1 MFLFLSLSFFIALSA
16 SGVVNKNIKEVVVM
30 QGCNM
35 FVIIYNLN
43 KIIYKGGKKLMRKI
57 EELKNELK
65 KYFNDVDTFYD
76 LEDGQV
82 TNVLL
87 VLRKDNVAYNAEF
100 ATDIFRFSPG
110 VVLNHL
116 IRSMDYGTL
125 KSRLVSL
132 EERFIA
138 DALLEFEC
146 ECCYV
151 RLLDGVLIAD
161 GLRVDLDSLVCLSIE
176 NNVISITDKNADI
189 FEINLIEDEFTW
201 LNNNEEDRE
210 ISAVID
216 CIQKY
221 LQ

>member
-1 MFLFLSLSFFIALSA
+1 
-16 SGVVNKNIKEVVVM
+16 
-30 QGCNM
+30 
-35 FVIIYNLN
+35 
-43 KIIYKGGKKLMRKI
+43 MRKI

-65 KYFNDVDTFYD
+65 KYFHEVEVAYD
-76 LEDGQV
+76 LENGQI
-82 TNVLL
+82 TDVLL
-87 VLRKDNVAYNAEF
+87 VLRKDNVVYNAEF
-100 ATDIFRFSPG
+100 ATDIFRFSPS

-125 KSRLVSL
+125 KSRLISL
-132 EERFIA
+132 EERFVA
-138 DALLEFEC
+138 DALLEYEC

-161 GLRVDLDSLVCLSIE
+161 GLRVDLDNLVCLSVE
-176 NNVISITDKNADI
+176 NNIITITDKDGDI
-189 FEINLIEDEFTW
+189 FTIDLIEDQFEW

-210 ISAVID
+210 ISVFVD

>member
-1 MFLFLSLSFFIALSA
+1 
-16 SGVVNKNIKEVVVM
+16 
-30 QGCNM
+30 
-35 FVIIYNLN
+35 
-43 KIIYKGGKKLMRKI
+43 MRKI
-57 EELKNELK
+57 EELKQELK
-65 KYFNDVDTFYD
+65 KYFDNVDTFYD
-76 LEDGQV
+76 LEDGQI
-82 TNVLL
+82 TDVLL
-87 VLRKDNVAYNAEF
+87 VLRKDNVVYNAEF
-100 ATDIFRFSPG
+100 ADDIFRFSPG

-138 DALLEFEC
+138 DALLVYEC

-151 RLLDGVLIAD
+151 RLIDGVLIAD
-161 GLRVDLDSLVCLSIE
+161 GLRINLDNLVCFSIE
-176 NNVISITDKNADI
+176 NNIITITDKDADI

-210 ISAVID
+210 ISAFVD

>member
-1 MFLFLSLSFFIALSA
+1 MQSWAL
-16 SGVVNKNIKEVVVM
+16 VNV
-30 QGCNM
+30 
-35 FVIIYNLN
+35 YNLN
-43 KIIYKGGKKLMRKI
+43 KIIYKGGKNLVRKI
-57 EELKNELK
+57 EELKQELK
-65 KYFNDVDTFYD
+65 KYFRDVDVFYD

-82 TNVLL
+82 TDVLL
-87 VLRKDNVAYNAEF
+87 VLRKDNVVYNAEF
-100 ATDIFRFSPG
+100 ATDIFRFSPS

-125 KSRLVSL
+125 KSRLVNL

-151 RLLDGVLIAD
+151 RLIDGVLIAD
-161 GLRVDLDSLVCLSIE
+161 GLRINLNNLLSFAIE
-176 NNVISITDKNADI
+176 DNVISIVDKNGYI
-189 FEINLIEDEFTW
+189 FTIDLIEDQFTW
-201 LNNNEEDRE
+201 INDSEEDKE

>member
-1 MFLFLSLSFFIALSA
+1 MQSWAL
-16 SGVVNKNIKEVVVM
+16 
-30 QGCNM
+30 
-35 FVIIYNLN
+35 VIIYNLN
-43 KIIYKGGKKLMRKI
+43 KIIYKGGKKIMRKI

-65 KYFNDVDTFYD
+65 KYFHDVDTFYD

-87 VLRKDNVAYNAEF
+87 VLRKDNVVYNAEF
-100 ATDIFRFSPG
+100 ATDIFRFSPS

-116 IRSMDYGTL
+116 IRAIDYGTL
-125 KSRLVSL
+125 KSRLISL

-138 DALLEFEC
+138 DALLECEC

-161 GLRVDLDSLVCLSIE
+161 GLRVDLDNLVCLSVE
-176 NNVISITDKNADI
+176 NNIITITDKDGDI
-189 FEINLIEDEFTW
+189 FTIDLIEDQFEW

-210 ISAVID
+210 ISVFVD

>member
-1 MFLFLSLSFFIALSA
+1 
-16 SGVVNKNIKEVVVM
+16 
-30 QGCNM
+30 
-35 FVIIYNLN
+35 
-43 KIIYKGGKKLMRKI
+43 MRKI
-57 EELKNELK
+57 EGLKNELK
-65 KYFNDVDTFYD
+65 KYFNDVDTFCD

-87 VLRKDNVAYNAEF
+87 VLRKDNVVYNAEF
-100 ATDIFRFSPG
+100 ATDIFRFSPS

-116 IRSMDYGTL
+116 LRAIDYGTL
-125 KSRLVSL
+125 KSRLVGL

-138 DALLEFEC
+138 DALLECEC

-151 RLLDGVLIAD
+151 RLIDGVLIAD

-176 NNVISITDKNADI
+176 NNIITITDKNGHI
-189 FEINLIEDEFTW
+189 FTIDLEEDEFTW

>member
-1 MFLFLSLSFFIALSA
+1 
-16 SGVVNKNIKEVVVM
+16 
-30 QGCNM
+30 
-35 FVIIYNLN
+35 
-43 KIIYKGGKKLMRKI
+43 MRKI

-65 KYFNDVDTFYD
+65 KYFRDIDVFYN

-82 TNVLL
+82 TDVLL
-87 VLRKDNVAYNAEF
+87 VLRKDNVVYNAEF
-100 ATDIFRFSPG
+100 ADDIFRFSPG

>member
-1 MFLFLSLSFFIALSA
+1 
-16 SGVVNKNIKEVVVM
+16 M

-35 FVIIYNLN
+35 FVNVYNLN
-43 KIIYKGGKKLMRKI
+43 KIIYKGGKNLMRKI
-57 EELKNELK
+57 EELKQELK
-65 KYFNDVDTFYD
+65 KYFRDVDVFYD

-87 VLRKDNVAYNAEF
+87 VLRKDNVVYNAEF
-100 ATDIFRFSPG
+100 ADDIFRFSPG

-138 DALLEFEC
+138 DALLECEC

-161 GLRVDLDSLVCLSIE
+161 GLRINLNNLLSFAIE
-176 NNVISITDKNADI
+176 DNVISIVDKDGHI
-189 FEINLIEDEFTW
+189 FTIDLIEDQFTW
-201 LNNNEEDRE
+201 INDNEEDRE
-210 ISAVID
+210 ISAFVD

>member
-1 MFLFLSLSFFIALSA
+1 
-16 SGVVNKNIKEVVVM
+16 M

-35 FVIIYNLN
+35 FVNVYNLN
-43 KIIYKGGKKLMRKI
+43 KIIYKGGKNLMRKI

-87 VLRKDNVAYNAEF
+87 VLRKDNVVYNAEF
-100 ATDIFRFSPG
+100 ADDIFRFSPG

-116 IRSMDYGTL
+116 IRAIDYGTL

-138 DALLEFEC
+138 DALLECEC

-161 GLRVDLDSLVCLSIE
+161 GLRVDLDSLVCLSVEKNI
-176 NNVISITDKNADI
+176 ITITDKDGDI
-189 FEINLIEDEFTW
+189 FEIDLEEDQFEW

-210 ISAVID
+210 ISAFVD

>member
-1 MFLFLSLSFFIALSA
+1 
-16 SGVVNKNIKEVVVM
+16 
-30 QGCNM
+30 
-35 FVIIYNLN
+35 
-43 KIIYKGGKKLMRKI
+43 MRKI

-87 VLRKDNVAYNAEF
+87 VLRKDNVVYNAEF
-100 ATDIFRFSPG
+100 ATDIFRVSPS

-116 IRSMDYGTL
+116 IRAIDYGTL

-138 DALLEFEC
+138 DALLEC

-161 GLRVDLDSLVCLSIE
+161 GLRVDLNKLVCFSIE
-176 NNVISITDKNADI
+176 NNIITITDKDADI

-201 LNNNEEDRE
+201 INDSEEDKE
-210 ISAVID
+210 ISAFVD

>member
-1 MFLFLSLSFFIALSA
+1 MQSWAL
-16 SGVVNKNIKEVVVM
+16 VNV
-30 QGCNM
+30 
-35 FVIIYNLN
+35 YNLN
-43 KIIYKGGKKLMRKI
+43 KIIYKGGIKKMRKI
-57 EELKNELK
+57 EGLKNELK

>member
-1 MFLFLSLSFFIALSA
+1 
-16 SGVVNKNIKEVVVM
+16 
-30 QGCNM
+30 
-35 FVIIYNLN
+35 
-43 KIIYKGGKKLMRKI
+43 MRKI
-57 EELKNELK
+57 EELKQELK
-65 KYFNDVDTFYD
+65 KYFRDVDVFYD
-76 LEDGQV
+76 LEDGQI

-87 VLRKDNVAYNAEF
+87 VLRKDNVVYNAEF
-100 ATDIFRFSPG
+100 ATDIFRFSTG

-138 DALLEFEC
+138 DALLEYEC

-161 GLRVDLDSLVCLSIE
+161 GLKIDLDSLVCLSVE
-176 NNVISITDKNADI
+176 NNIITITDKNADI

-201 LNNNEEDRE
+201 LNDSKEDRE

>member
-1 MFLFLSLSFFIALSA
+1 
-16 SGVVNKNIKEVVVM
+16 
-30 QGCNM
+30 
-35 FVIIYNLN
+35 
-43 KIIYKGGKKLMRKI
+43 MRKI
-57 EELKNELK
+57 EELKNEFK
-65 KYFNDVDTFYD
+65 KYFHEVEVAYD
-76 LEDGQV
+76 LENGQIMD
-82 TNVLL
+82 VLL
-87 VLRKDNVAYNAEF
+87 VLRKDNVVYNAEF
-100 ATDIFRFSPG
+100 ATDIFRFSTG

-138 DALLEFEC
+138 DALLEYEC

-161 GLRVDLDSLVCLSIE
+161 GLRVDLNKLVCFSIE
-176 NNVISITDKNADI
+176 NNIITITDKDGHI
-189 FEINLIEDEFTW
+189 FTIDLIEDVFEW
-201 LNNNEEDRE
+201 LNDSKEDRE

>member
-1 MFLFLSLSFFIALSA
+1 
-16 SGVVNKNIKEVVVM
+16 M

-57 EELKNELK
+57 EELKQELK
-65 KYFNDVDTFYD
+65 KYFHDVDVFYD

-87 VLRKDNVAYNAEF
+87 VLRKDNVIYNAEF
-100 ATDIFRFSPG
+100 ADDIFRFSPS

-116 IRSMDYGTL
+116 IRAIDYGTL
-125 KSRLVSL
+125 KSRLVGL

-161 GLRVDLDSLVCLSIE
+161 GLRVDLDKLLSFAIE
-176 NNVISITDKNADI
+176 DNVISIVDKDGDI
-189 FEINLIEDEFTW
+189 FTIDLIEDQFTW
-201 LNNNEEDRE
+201 INDSEEDKE
-210 ISAVID
+210 ISAFVD

>member
-1 MFLFLSLSFFIALSA
+1 
-16 SGVVNKNIKEVVVM
+16 M

-35 FVIIYNLN
+35 FVNVYNLN
-43 KIIYKGGKKLMRKI
+43 KIIYKGGKNLMRKI

-65 KYFNDVDTFYD
+65 KYFDNVDTFYD

-87 VLRKDNVAYNAEF
+87 VLRKDNVIYNAEF
-100 ATDIFRFSPG
+100 ATDIFRFSPS

-116 IRSMDYGTL
+116 LRAIDYGTL
-125 KSRLVSL
+125 KSRLVGL

-161 GLRVDLDSLVCLSIE
+161 GLRVDLDKLLSFAIE
-176 NNVISITDKNADI
+176 DNVISIVDKDGDI
-189 FEINLIEDEFTW
+189 FTIDLIEDQFTW
-201 LNNNEEDRE
+201 INDSEEDKE
-210 ISAVID
+210 ISAFVD

>member
-1 MFLFLSLSFFIALSA
+1 MQSWAL
-16 SGVVNKNIKEVVVM
+16 VNV
-30 QGCNM
+30 
-35 FVIIYNLN
+35 YNLN
-43 KIIYKGGKKLMRKI
+43 KIIYKGGKNLMRKI

-65 KYFNDVDTFYD
+65 KYFNDVDVFYD
-76 LEDGQV
+76 LEDGQI
-82 TNVLL
+82 TNILL
-87 VLRKDNVAYNAEF
+87 VLRKDNVVYNAEF

-138 DALLEFEC
+138 DALLECEC

-151 RLLDGVLIAD
+151 RLLDGVLIGD
-161 GLRVDLDSLVCLSIE
+161 GLRVDLDKLLSFAIE
-176 NNVISITDKNADI
+176 DNVISIVDKDGDI
-189 FEINLIEDEFTW
+189 FTIDLIEDEFTW
-201 LNNNEEDRE
+201 LNNSKEDRE

>member
-1 MFLFLSLSFFIALSA
+1 
-16 SGVVNKNIKEVVVM
+16 
-30 QGCNM
+30 
-35 FVIIYNLN
+35 
-43 KIIYKGGKKLMRKI
+43 MRKI
-57 EELKNELK
+57 EGLKNELK
-65 KYFNDVDTFYD
+65 KYFDNVDTFYD

-116 IRSMDYGTL
+116 IRAIDYGTL
-125 KSRLVSL
+125 KSRLISL

-138 DALLEFEC
+138 DALLECEC

-161 GLRVDLDSLVCLSIE
+161 GLRINLDSLVCFSIE
-176 NNVISITDKNADI
+176 NNIITITDRDGDI
-189 FEINLIEDEFTW
+189 FEIDLEEDEFTW
-201 LNNNEEDRE
+201 LNDSEEDRE
-210 ISAVID
+210 ISAFVD

-221 LQ
+221 L

>member
-1 MFLFLSLSFFIALSA
+1 
-16 SGVVNKNIKEVVVM
+16 M
-30 QGCNM
+30 QGWALVN
-35 FVIIYNLN
+35 VYNLN
-43 KIIYKGGKKLMRKI
+43 KIISKGGKKIMRKI

-65 KYFNDVDTFYD
+65 KYFHDVDTFYD

-87 VLRKDNVAYNAEF
+87 VLRKDNVVYNAEF
-100 ATDIFRFSPG
+100 ATDIFRFSPS

-116 IRSMDYGTL
+116 IRAIDYGTL
-125 KSRLVSL
+125 KSRLISL

-138 DALLEFEC
+138 DALLECEC

-161 GLRVDLDSLVCLSIE
+161 GLRINLDSLVCFSIE
-176 NNVISITDKNADI
+176 NNIITITDKDGDI
-189 FEINLIEDEFTW
+189 FTIDLIEDEFTW
-201 LNNNEEDRE
+201 LNDSEEDKE
-210 ISAVID
+210 ISAFVD

>member
-1 MFLFLSLSFFIALSA
+1 MQSWAL
-16 SGVVNKNIKEVVVM
+16 VNV
-30 QGCNM
+30 
-35 FVIIYNLN
+35 YNLN
-43 KIIYKGGKKLMRKI
+43 KIIYKGGKNLMRKI
-57 EELKNELK
+57 EELKQELK
-65 KYFNDVDTFYD
+65 KYFRDVDVFYD

-87 VLRKDNVAYNAEF
+87 VLRKDNVIYNAEF
-100 ATDIFRFSPG
+100 ADDIFRFSPS

-116 IRSMDYGTL
+116 LRAIDYGTL

-138 DALLEFEC
+138 DALLECEC

-151 RLLDGVLIAD
+151 RLIDGVLIAD
-161 GLRVDLDSLVCLSIE
+161 GLRIDLDKLLSFAIE
-176 NNVISITDKNADI
+176 DNVISIVDKNGHI
-189 FEINLIEDEFTW
+189 FTIDLEEDEFTW
-201 LNNNEEDRE
+201 INDSEEDKE

>member
-1 MFLFLSLSFFIALSA
+1 MQSWAL
-16 SGVVNKNIKEVVVM
+16 VNV
-30 QGCNM
+30 
-35 FVIIYNLN
+35 YNLN
-43 KIIYKGGKKLMRKI
+43 KIIYKGGKKIMRKI
-57 EELKNELK
+57 EELKQELK
-65 KYFNDVDTFYD
+65 KYFDNVDTFYD

-116 IRSMDYGTL
+116 IRAIDYGTL
-125 KSRLVSL
+125 KSRLISL

-138 DALLEFEC
+138 DALLECEC

-161 GLRVDLDSLVCLSIE
+161 GLRINLDSLVCLSIE
-176 NNVISITDKNADI
+176 NNIITITDKNADI

-201 LNNNEEDRE
+201 LNDSEEDRE
-210 ISAVID
+210 ISAFVD

>member
-1 MFLFLSLSFFIALSA
+1 MFIS
-16 SGVVNKNIKEVVVM
+16 
-30 QGCNM
+30 
-35 FVIIYNLN
+35 LN
-43 KIIYKGGKKLMRKI
+43 KIIYKGGIKKMRKI
-57 EELKNELK
+57 EGLKNELK

-87 VLRKDNVAYNAEF
+87 VLRKDNVVYNAEF
-100 ATDIFRFSPG
+100 ADDIFRFSPS

-116 IRSMDYGTL
+116 LRAIDYGTL
-125 KSRLVSL
+125 KSRLVNL

-151 RLLDGVLIAD
+151 RLIDGVLIAD
-161 GLRVDLDSLVCLSIE
+161 GLRVDLDSLVCFSVE
-176 NNVISITDKNADI
+176 NNIITITDKNADI
-189 FEINLIEDEFTW
+189 FTIDLEEDEFTW

-210 ISAVID
+210 ISAFVD

>member
-1 MFLFLSLSFFIALSA
+1 
-16 SGVVNKNIKEVVVM
+16 
-30 QGCNM
+30 
-35 FVIIYNLN
+35 
-43 KIIYKGGKKLMRKI
+43 MRKI
-57 EELKNELK
+57 EELKQELK
-65 KYFNDVDTFYD
+65 KYFRDVDVFYD
-76 LEDGQV
+76 LEDGQI

-87 VLRKDNVAYNAEF
+87 VLRKDNVVYNAEF
-100 ATDIFRFSPG
+100 ATDIFRFSPS

-116 IRSMDYGTL
+116 LRAIDYGTL
-125 KSRLVSL
+125 KSRLVGL

-161 GLRVDLDSLVCLSIE
+161 GLRVDLDKLLSFAIE
-176 NNVISITDKNADI
+176 DNVISIVDKDGDI
-189 FEINLIEDEFTW
+189 FTIDLIEDQFTW
-201 LNNNEEDRE
+201 INDSEEDKE
-210 ISAVID
+210 ISAFVD

>member
-1 MFLFLSLSFFIALSA
+1 
-16 SGVVNKNIKEVVVM
+16 
-30 QGCNM
+30 
-35 FVIIYNLN
+35 
-43 KIIYKGGKKLMRKI
+43 MRKI
-57 EELKNELK
+57 EGLKNELK

-87 VLRKDNVAYNAEF
+87 VLRKDNVVYNAEF
-100 ATDIFRFSPG
+100 ADDIFRFSPS

-116 IRSMDYGTL
+116 LRAIDYGTL
-125 KSRLVSL
+125 KSRLVNL

-138 DALLEFEC
+138 DALLVYEC

-151 RLLDGVLIAD
+151 RLIDGVLIAD
-161 GLRVDLDSLVCLSIE
+161 GLRINLDNLLSFAIE
-176 NNVISITDKNADI
+176 DNVISIVDKDGHI
-189 FEINLIEDEFTW
+189 FTIDLEEDEFTW
-201 LNNNEEDRE
+201 LNDSEEDKE
-210 ISAVID
+210 ISAFVD

>member
-1 MFLFLSLSFFIALSA
+1 
-16 SGVVNKNIKEVVVM
+16 
-30 QGCNM
+30 
-35 FVIIYNLN
+35 
-43 KIIYKGGKKLMRKI
+43 MRKI
-57 EELKNELK
+57 EELKQELK
-65 KYFNDVDTFYD
+65 KYFDNVDTFYD

-87 VLRKDNVAYNAEF
+87 VLRKDNVVYNAEF
-100 ATDIFRFSPG
+100 VDDIFRFSPS
-110 VVLNHL
+110 VILNHL
-116 IRSMDYGTL
+116 LRSMDYGTL
-125 KSRLVSL
+125 KSRLVNL

-138 DALLEFEC
+138 DALLEYEC

-161 GLRVDLDSLVCLSIE
+161 GLKVDLDSLVCLSIE
-176 NNVISITDKNADI
+176 NNIITITDKDGHIFTIDLEEDI
-189 FEINLIEDEFTW
+189 FEWIND
-201 LNNNEEDRE
+201 NEEDRE

>member
-1 MFLFLSLSFFIALSA
+1 
-16 SGVVNKNIKEVVVM
+16 M

-35 FVIIYNLN
+35 FVNVYNLN
-43 KIIYKGGKKLMRKI
+43 KIIYKGGKNLMRKI
-57 EELKNELK
+57 EELKQELK
-65 KYFNDVDTFYD
+65 KYFDNVDTFYD
-76 LEDGQV
+76 LEDGQI

-87 VLRKDNVAYNAEF
+87 VLRKDNVVYNAEF
-100 ATDIFRFSPG
+100 ATDIFRFSTG

-125 KSRLVSL
+125 KSRLVNL

-138 DALLEFEC
+138 DALLECEC

-151 RLLDGVLIAD
+151 RLIDGVLIAD
-161 GLRVDLDSLVCLSIE
+161 GLRINLNNLLSFAIE
-176 NNVISITDKNADI
+176 DNVISIVDKDGDI
-189 FEINLIEDEFTW
+189 FTIDLIEDQFTW
-201 LNNNEEDRE
+201 INDSEEDRE
-210 ISAVID
+210 ISAFVD

>member
-1 MFLFLSLSFFIALSA
+1 
-16 SGVVNKNIKEVVVM
+16 
-30 QGCNM
+30 
-35 FVIIYNLN
+35 
-43 KIIYKGGKKLMRKI
+43 MRKI
-57 EELKNELK
+57 EELKQELK
-65 KYFNDVDTFYD
+65 KYFNDVDVFYD

-82 TNVLL
+82 TNVLS
-87 VLRKDNVAYNAEF
+87 VLKKDNVVYNAEF

-116 IRSMDYGTL
+116 IRAIDYGTL
-125 KSRLVSL
+125 KSRLISL

-138 DALLEFEC
+138 DALLECEC

-161 GLRVDLDSLVCLSIE
+161 GLRINLDKLLSFAIE
-176 NNVISITDKNADI
+176 DNVISIVDKDADI

>member
-1 MFLFLSLSFFIALSA
+1 MQSWAL
-16 SGVVNKNIKEVVVM
+16 VNV
-30 QGCNM
+30 
-35 FVIIYNLN
+35 YNLN
-43 KIIYKGGKKLMRKI
+43 KIIYKGGIKKMRKI
-57 EELKNELK
+57 EGLKNELK

-87 VLRKDNVAYNAEF
+87 VLRKDNVIYNAEF
-100 ATDIFRFSPG
+100 ADDIFRFSPS

-116 IRSMDYGTL
+116 LRSMDYGTL
-125 KSRLVSL
+125 KSRLVNL

-138 DALLEFEC
+138 DALLEYEC

-151 RLLDGVLIAD
+151 RLIDGVLIAD
-161 GLRVDLDSLVCLSIE
+161 GLRINLNNLLSFAIE
-176 NNVISITDKNADI
+176 DNVISIVDKNGHI
-189 FEINLIEDEFTW
+189 FTIDLEEDEFTW

>member
-1 MFLFLSLSFFIALSA
+1 
-16 SGVVNKNIKEVVVM
+16 
-30 QGCNM
+30 
-35 FVIIYNLN
+35 
-43 KIIYKGGKKLMRKI
+43 MRKI
-57 EELKNELK
+57 EELKQELK
-65 KYFNDVDTFYD
+65 KYFNDVDVFYD

-87 VLRKDNVAYNAEF
+87 VLKKDNVVYNAEF
-100 ATDIFRFSPG
+100 ATDIFRFSPS

-116 IRSMDYGTL
+116 LRAIDYGTL

-138 DALLEFEC
+138 DALLECEC

-151 RLLDGVLIAD
+151 RLIDGVLIGD
-161 GLRVDLDSLVCLSIE
+161 GLRIDLDSLVCLSVEKNI
-176 NNVISITDKNADI
+176 ITITDKDGDI
-189 FEINLIEDEFTW
+189 FEIDLEEDEFTW

>member
-1 MFLFLSLSFFIALSA
+1 MQSWAL
-16 SGVVNKNIKEVVVM
+16 
-30 QGCNM
+30 
-35 FVIIYNLN
+35 VIIYNLN

-87 VLRKDNVAYNAEF
+87 VLRKDNVIYNAEF
-100 ATDIFRFSPG
+100 ADDIFRFSPG

-116 IRSMDYGTL
+116 IRAIDYGTL
-125 KSRLVSL
+125 KSRLISL

-138 DALLEFEC
+138 DALLECEC

-151 RLLDGVLIAD
+151 RLIDGVLIAD
-161 GLRVDLDSLVCLSIE
+161 GLRINLDNLLSFAIE
-176 NNVISITDKNADI
+176 DNVISIVDKDGHI
-189 FEINLIEDEFTW
+189 FTIDLEEDEFTW
-201 LNNNEEDRE
+201 LNDSEEDKE
-210 ISAVID
+210 ISAFVD

>member
-1 MFLFLSLSFFIALSA
+1 
-16 SGVVNKNIKEVVVM
+16 
-30 QGCNM
+30 
-35 FVIIYNLN
+35 
-43 KIIYKGGKKLMRKI
+43 MRKI
-57 EELKNELK
+57 EGLKNELK

-87 VLRKDNVAYNAEF
+87 VLRKDNVVYNAEF
-100 ATDIFRFSPG
+100 ADDIFRFSPS

-116 IRSMDYGTL
+116 LRAIDYGTL
-125 KSRLVSL
+125 KSRLVNL

-151 RLLDGVLIAD
+151 RLIDGVLIAD
-161 GLRVDLDSLVCLSIE
+161 GLRVDLDSLVCFSVE
-176 NNVISITDKNADI
+176 NNIITITDKNADI
-189 FEINLIEDEFTW
+189 FTIDLEEDEFTW

-210 ISAVID
+210 ISAFVD

>member
-1 MFLFLSLSFFIALSA
+1 
-16 SGVVNKNIKEVVVM
+16 M

-35 FVIIYNLN
+35 FVNVYNLN
-43 KIIYKGGKKLMRKI
+43 KIVYKGGKNLVRKI
-57 EELKNELK
+57 EELKQELK
-65 KYFNDVDTFYD
+65 KYFDNVDVFYD

-82 TNVLL
+82 TDVLL
-87 VLRKDNVAYNAEF
+87 VLRKDNVVYNAEF
-100 ATDIFRFSPG
+100 ATDIFRFSPS

-116 IRSMDYGTL
+116 LRSMDYGTL
-125 KSRLVSL
+125 KSRLVGL

-151 RLLDGVLIAD
+151 RLLDGVLITD
-161 GLRVDLDSLVCLSIE
+161 GLRIDLDKLVCFAIE
-176 NNVISITDKNADI
+176 DNVISIVDKDGHI
-189 FEINLIEDEFTW
+189 FIIDLEEDQFTW

>member
-1 MFLFLSLSFFIALSA
+1 
-16 SGVVNKNIKEVVVM
+16 
-30 QGCNM
+30 
-35 FVIIYNLN
+35 
-43 KIIYKGGKKLMRKI
+43 MRKI

-87 VLRKDNVAYNAEF
+87 VLRKDNVVYNAEF
-100 ATDIFRFSPG
+100 ATDIFRVSPS

-116 IRSMDYGTL
+116 IRAIDYGTL

-138 DALLEFEC
+138 DALLEC

-161 GLRVDLDSLVCLSIE
+161 GLRVDLNKLVCFSIE
-176 NNVISITDKNADI
+176 NNIITITDKDGDI
-189 FEINLIEDEFTW
+189 FTIDLIEDEFTW

>member
-1 MFLFLSLSFFIALSA
+1 MQSWAL
-16 SGVVNKNIKEVVVM
+16 VNV
-30 QGCNM
+30 
-35 FVIIYNLN
+35 YNLN

-87 VLRKDNVAYNAEF
+87 VLRKDNVVYNAEF
-100 ATDIFRFSPG
+100 ADDIFRFSPS

-116 IRSMDYGTL
+116 LRAIDYGTL

-138 DALLEFEC
+138 DALLEYEC

-151 RLLDGVLIAD
+151 RLIDGVLIAD
-161 GLRVDLDSLVCLSIE
+161 GLRIDLDKLLSFAIE
-176 NNVISITDKNADI
+176 DNVISIVDKNGHI
-189 FEINLIEDEFTW
+189 FTIDLIEDQFTW
-201 LNNNEEDRE
+201 INDNEEDRE
-210 ISAVID
+210 ISAFVD

>member
-1 MFLFLSLSFFIALSA
+1 
-16 SGVVNKNIKEVVVM
+16 
-30 QGCNM
+30 
-35 FVIIYNLN
+35 
-43 KIIYKGGKKLMRKI
+43 MRKI

-87 VLRKDNVAYNAEF
+87 VLRKDNVVYNAEF
-100 ATDIFRFSPG
+100 ADDIFRFSPR
-110 VVLNHL
+110 VILNHL

-125 KSRLVSL
+125 KSRLISL

-138 DALLEFEC
+138 DALLECEC

-151 RLLDGVLIAD
+151 RLIDGVLIAD
-161 GLRVDLDSLVCLSIE
+161 GLRVDLDSLVCLSVE
-176 NNVISITDKNADI
+176 NNIITITDKEGDI
-189 FEINLIEDEFTW
+189 FTIDLEEDEFTW
-201 LNNNEEDRE
+201 LSDSEEDKE

>member
-1 MFLFLSLSFFIALSA
+1 
-16 SGVVNKNIKEVVVM
+16 M

-35 FVIIYNLN
+35 FVNVYNLN
-43 KIIYKGGKKLMRKI
+43 KIIYKGGKNLMRKI

-65 KYFNDVDTFYD
+65 KYFDNVDTFYD
-76 LEDGQV
+76 LEDGQI

-87 VLRKDNVAYNAEF
+87 VLRKDNVVYNAEF

-116 IRSMDYGTL
+116 LRSMDYGTL
-125 KSRLVSL
+125 KSRLISL

-138 DALLEFEC
+138 DALLECEC

-151 RLLDGVLIAD
+151 RLIDGVLIAD
-161 GLRVDLDSLVCLSIE
+161 GLRVDLDKLLSFAIE
-176 NNVISITDKNADI
+176 DNVISIVDKDGDI
-189 FEINLIEDEFTW
+189 FTIDLIEDQFTW
-201 LNNNEEDRE
+201 INDSEEDKE

>member
-1 MFLFLSLSFFIALSA
+1 
-16 SGVVNKNIKEVVVM
+16 M
-30 QGCNM
+30 QGWALVN
-35 FVIIYNLN
+35 VYNLN
-43 KIIYKGGKKLMRKI
+43 KIIYKGGIKKMRKI
-57 EELKNELK
+57 EGLKNELK
-65 KYFNDVDTFYD
+65 KYFDNVDTFYD
-76 LEDGQV
+76 LEDGQI
-82 TNVLL
+82 TDVLL
-87 VLRKDNVAYNAEF
+87 VLRKDNVVYNAEF

-138 DALLEFEC
+138 DALLEYEC

-151 RLLDGVLIAD
+151 RLIDGVLIAD

-176 NNVISITDKNADI
+176 NNIITITDKNADI

-201 LNNNEEDRE
+201 LNDSEEDKE
-210 ISAVID
+210 ISAFVD

>member
-1 MFLFLSLSFFIALSA
+1 
-16 SGVVNKNIKEVVVM
+16 M
-30 QGCNM
+30 QGWALVN
-35 FVIIYNLN
+35 VYNLN
-43 KIIYKGGKKLMRKI
+43 KIIYKGGKNLMRKI
-57 EELKNELK
+57 EELKQELK
-65 KYFNDVDTFYD
+65 KYFNDVDVFYD

-87 VLRKDNVAYNAEF
+87 VLKKDNVVYNAEF

-116 IRSMDYGTL
+116 IRAIDYGTL
-125 KSRLVSL
+125 KSRLISL

-138 DALLEFEC
+138 DALLECEC

-161 GLRVDLDSLVCLSIE
+161 GLRINLDKLLSFAIE
-176 NNVISITDKNADI
+176 DNVISIVDKDADI